1 MQFSFRD
8 HPALSF
14 RDGMSLQGNEEKA
27 STKLD
32 AALQQFDEDV
42 LLKGVESVGTSSMA
56 WFISSF
62 AQTRDKFERGIANAT
77 LSIGGMMC
85 SSCVL
90 WHIRYLC
97 ACSGEALG
105 YEATLTTRV
114 SMSEL
119 GNAAVLIGG
128 MTSNSCA
135 ISVENALEN
144 TENVM
149 LVIGSFGTEKARIC
163 FNKDFVGI

>member
-1 MQFSFRD
+1 MKDEEWSRE
-8 HPALSF
+8 LV
-14 RDGMSLQGNEEKA
+14 RSL
-27 STKLD
+27 
-32 AALQQFDEDV
+32 
-42 LLKGVESVGTSSMA
+42 VESA
-56 WFISSF
+56 
-62 AQTRDKFERGIANAT
+62 RNA
-77 LSIGGMMC
+77 C
-85 SSCVL
+85 
-90 WHIRYLC
+90 
-97 ACSGEALG
+97 GEALG

>member
-1 MQFSFRD
+1 MKDEEWSRE
-8 HPALSF
+8 LV
-14 RDGMSLQGNEEKA
+14 RSL
-27 STKLD
+27 
-32 AALQQFDEDV
+32 
-42 LLKGVESVGTSSMA
+42 VESA
-56 WFISSF
+56 
-62 AQTRDKFERGIANAT
+62 RNA
-77 LSIGGMMC
+77 
-85 SSCVL
+85 